1 MGETVIAGIGQGY
14 TLVTPM
20 QLAQAT
26 AILANK
32 GVAMRPRLVNAV
44 TNAKSGATSLTQTI
58 INEKIPLNDNNLE
71 IVRLGMIDVTLPG
84 GTAAS
89 VGANAGYSIAAK
101 TGTAQVVGIKQNE
114 KYNANAIDERH
125 RDHALFIAYAP
136 AEDPKIAL
144 AVIVENGGHGGSAAG
159 PIARKVM
166 DYYLLGKLPVVE
178 TPIDASKPIVKPSA
192 AAVPIK
198 PSTSANSNAV
208 TGNPASAPVVNAPE
222 EEHYD

>member
-1 MGETVIAGIGQGY
+1 
-14 TLVTPM
+14 M

-26 AILANK
+26 SILANK
-32 GVAMRPRLVNAV
+32 GVAMRPRLVTAI
-44 TNAKSGATSLTQTI
+44 TDAKSGATSLTQAI
-58 INEKIPLNDNNLE
+58 VNEKIPLNESNLE
-71 IVRLGMIDVTLPG
+71 IVRLGMIDVALPG

-89 VGANAGYSIAAK
+89 VGANAGYNIAAK

-166 DYYLLGKLPVVE
+166 DYYLLGKLPVLE
-178 TPIDASKPIVKPSA
+178 TSVDASKPNGTP
-192 AAVPIK
+192 K
-198 PSTSANSNAV
+198 PST
-208 TGNPASAPVVNAPE
+208 PIIASAPVKPSSINPNEATKPTKPIVKAPAAVDAPE

>member
-1 MGETVIAGIGQGY
+1 
-14 TLVTPM
+14 M
-20 QLAQAT
+20 QLSQAT
-26 AILANK
+26 AILANR
-32 GVAMRPRLVNAV
+32 GVAMRPHLVSAI
-44 TNAKSGATSLTQTI
+44 TNAKSGISEATQAI
-58 INEKIPLNDNNLE
+58 ISDKILLDENNSE
-71 IVRLGMIDVTLPG
+71 IVRLGMVDVTLPG

-114 KYNANAIDERH
+114 KYNANLIDERH

-178 TPIDASKPIVKPSA
+178 LAQASEQITKPNGI
-192 AAVPIK
+192 IG
-198 PSTSANSNAV
+198 
-208 TGNPASAPVVNAPE
+208 GNPADPIVNAPE
-222 EEHYD
+222 DEHYD